1 VAPQR
6 TAGRIRGSKAARTS
20 KQSGNPLGRLLE
32 RLKRYMGLFP
42 RGARDGRAALGAK
55 GERLA
60 VRRLRRDGYRIV
72 ARNFRAAGAEIDA
85 IAWDGDTLVFVE
97 VKTRIG
103 LGAGS
108 PEESVH
114 GLKQNHIRRAAALFA
129 RANAMEE
136 RPMRFDVVAVSRPDG
151 RWRLE
156 IIKDAF

>member
-1 VAPQR
+1 VVPQR
-6 TAGRIRGSKAARTS
+6 TARRISGSKSARNRARG
-20 KQSGNPLGRLLE
+20 GNALGRLF
-32 RLKRYMGLFP
+32 GLLTGWFTNAGP
-42 RGARDGRAALGAK
+42 RDPRAALGAK

-97 VKTRIG
+97 VKTR
-103 LGAGS
+103 LRFGAGS
-108 PEESVH
+108 PEESVNW
-114 GLKQNHIRRAAALFA
+114 LKQNHIRRAAAIYA
-129 RANAMEE
+129 RAHAMEE